1 MRYNGFGGE
10 GRKTDVQFKVSYKI
24 PERTLSALEVCNTG
38 MQRCEGGYSWGP
50 GVRDHYLAHYVASGR
65 GVYQTGGRLYALS
78 AGDVFLARPD
88 ENIFYQADAQEPWV
102 YYWVGFHGSDARL
115 LLDQTD
121 LRRQPVLRGAGDE
134 TAERMRRIYEARGG
148 LPWQTAE
155 MAGLLYQ
162 LLAAWMRASQ
172 TAAPRR
178 ESDAVSRACAFIS
191 NNFAMPIG
199 VADIAAHVGL
209 SRSRLY
215 RRFMDELEQSPL
227 RVLTGVRIHQACALL
242 RRGGLSVREVAAS
255 VGYEDP
261 LYFSRRF
268 RELMGASPTDYAA
281 AKRDI

>member
-1 MRYNGFGGE
+1 M
-10 GRKTDVQFKVSYKI
+10 QFKVSYKI

-88 ENIFYQADAQEPWV
+88 ENIFYQADVREPWV

-121 LRRQPVLRGAGDE
+121 LRRQPVLRGAGE
-134 TAERMRRIYEARGG
+134 KTAERMRRIYEARGG

-199 VADIAAHVGL
+199 VTDIAAHVGL

-227 RVLTGVRIHQACALL
+227 RVLTEVRIHQACALL
-242 RRGGLSVREVAAS
+242 RRGDLSVREVAAS